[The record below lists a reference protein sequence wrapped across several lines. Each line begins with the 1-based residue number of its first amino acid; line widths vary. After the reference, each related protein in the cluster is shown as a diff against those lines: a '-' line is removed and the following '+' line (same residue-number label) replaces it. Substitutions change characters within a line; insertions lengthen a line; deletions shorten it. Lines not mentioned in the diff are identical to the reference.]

1 MNQSVQTLDGW
12 YCLQVFYKFN
22 WKTWK
27 LLSSDERQVAIDEFI
42 KMREKWHITQHKKE
56 GSYGVFQITGHK
68 ADIMLMFLRSNME
81 ELNDI
86 EISFNKTKLAEHMIQ
101 ANSYVSVVE
110 LSNYLVKG
118 ENPYENPE
126 VQARLYPILPDTEY
140 ICFYPMN
147 KRRQENDNWYVLPI
161 EERNQMMRSHS
172 MIGRSYA
179 GKVKQII
186 LGSVGLDDFE
196 WGVAL
201 FADDVLQFKKLIYEM
216 RFDEVSARYGEFGSF
231 FVGQTL
237 SKEKIT
243 RLLHI

>member
-12 YCLQVFYKFN
+12 HCLQVFYKFN

-27 LLSSDERQVAIDEFI
+27 LLPSDERQVAIDEFI
-42 KMREKWHITQHKKE
+42 KMKEKWHITQHKKE
-56 GSYGVFQITGHK
+56 GAYGVFQITGHK

-86 EISFNKTKLAEHMIQ
+86 EISFNKTKLAEHMIP

-110 LSNYLVKG
+110 LSNYLAKG
-118 ENPYENPE
+118 ENPEI
-126 VQARLYPILPDTEY
+126 QARLYPILPDTEY

>member
-12 YCLQVFYKFN
+12 YCLQVFYKSN

-27 LLSSDERQVAIDEFI
+27 LLPSDERQRAIDEFI

-86 EISFNKTKLAEHMIQ
+86 EISFNKTKLADHMIP

-110 LSNYLVKG
+110 LSNYLAKG

-126 VQARLYPILPDTEY
+126 IQARLYPTLPDTEY

-147 KRRQENDNWYVLPI
+147 KRRQENDNWYVLSI
-161 EERNQMMRSHS
+161 EERNQMM
-172 MIGRSYA
+172 
-179 GKVKQII
+179 
-186 LGSVGLDDFE
+186 
-196 WGVAL
+196 
-201 FADDVLQFKKLIYEM
+201 
-216 RFDEVSARYGEFGSF
+216 
-231 FVGQTL
+231 
-237 SKEKIT
+237 
-243 RLLHI
+243 

>member
-1 MNQSVQTLDGW
+1 MNQATQTLDGW
-12 YCLQVFYKFN
+12 YCLQNFYKLN

-27 LLSSDERQVAIDEFI
+27 LLSGDERQVAVDEFI
-42 KMREKWHITQHKKE
+42 KLKEKWTITQNKKE
-56 GSYGVFQITGHK
+56 GSYGIFQITGHK
-68 ADIMLMFLRSNME
+68 ADLMLMFLRPTME
-81 ELNDI
+81 ELQDI
-86 EISFNKTKLAEHMIQ
+86 ETSFNKTKLAEHMIQ
-101 ANSYVSVVE
+101 TTSYVSVVE
-110 LSNYLVKG
+110 LSNYLSKG
-118 ENPYENPE
+118 ENPYEKPE
-126 VQARLYPILPDTEY
+126 IRSLLYPLLPDAKY

-147 KRRQENDNWYVLPI
+147 KRRQGNDNWYSLPI
-161 EERNQMMRSHS
+161 DERNQMMRSHS

>member
-1 MNQSVQTLDGW
+1 MNQSAQTLDGW
-12 YCLQVFYKFN
+12 HCLQIFYKFN

-27 LLSSDERQVAIDEFI
+27 LLPNDERQVAIDEFI

-86 EISFNKTKLAEHMIQ
+86 EISFNKTKLAEHMIP

-110 LSNYLVKG
+110 LSNYLAKG

-126 VQARLYPILPDTEY
+126 IQARLYPILPDTEY